1 MEKTVRAVAEIH
13 YWGFTLLNSL
23 VTKKKLSRMIVPVL
37 ASILVA
43 TLVHYRE
50 DREMTLKVT

>member
-1 MEKTVRAVAEIH
+1 MKKTVRAVAEIH